1 MPEARVSDMEL
12 AIRYSGVKVCLDK
25 NALYGTIIHINGHIR
40 HIMKRQEKHFSSPA
54 SAALAVTLGAAFR
67 AARVAR
73 ARTRA
78 EAATRARLSPR
89 TVARIE
95 SGDVSVSLGGWLAY
109 VESLGLLELFAPV
122 ANPASDAQGE
132 ALRRLAA
139 PKQPRKSKNTAER
152 YDF

>member
-1 MPEARVSDMEL
+1 
-12 AIRYSGVKVCLDK
+12 
-25 NALYGTIIHINGHIR
+25 
-40 HIMKRQEKHFSSPA
+40 MKRQEKHFASPA
-54 SAALAVTLGAAFR
+54 SAAMAISLGVAFR

-78 EAATRARLSPR
+78 EASTRARLSPR

-109 VESLGLLELFAPV
+109 VESLGLLKLFVPL

-132 ALRRLAA
+132 AQRRLTA
-139 PKQPRKSKNTAER
+139 PKQPRKSKKAAQR